1 MIEGLLNIIIS
12 YNNFI
17 YWYICLL
24 LIAFF
29 TIVTGI
35 TNFLWLKKIP
45 TKKNIPKSKLVS
57 ILIPARNEADV
68 IESTIKSIINQSYQN
83 YELIILDDNSS
94 DTTESIIQKYA
105 KSNPKIELINGLSLP
120 EGWLGKNWACHQ
132 LSEKAEGEYILF
144 IDADTNLDKFI
155 LEDSVIALQKE
166 KIDLLSLVPG
176 RDTKLIAD
184 HAMKKIISWFIV
196 CWLPMKLAIK
206 LNAPFL
212 SATFGQFML
221 FKKSSFNDIGG
232 FEAIKDNPVDDFQL
246 GRNIKKNLFKW
257 MLYDAAFRITTRTY
271 NTNKDLI
278 SGYSK
283 NIFPAVGYSI
293 SIFVVIFLILISFV
307 LGSTIPII
315 LFALGILQNQ
325 QLILL
330 CISLLILLFISWEIV
345 TIRFKYS
352 IFTPFSFPLLIS
364 LILLL
369 ATRSFIDNIFYS
381 STWKG
386 RSYRAD
392 KKKLKI

>member
-1 MIEGLLNIIIS
+1 MIEGLLNIIIN

-45 TKKNIPKSKLVS
+45 TNKNIPKSKLVS

-94 DTTESIIQKYA
+94 DTTESIIQKHA

-293 SIFVVIFLILISFV
+293 SIFFVIFLILISFV

-330 CISLLILLFISWEIV
+330 CISLLILLFISWGIV

-369 ATRSFIDNIFYS
+369 ALRSFIDNVFYS

-386 RSYRAD
+386 RSYRTD

>member
-1 MIEGLLNIIIS
+1 MIEGLLNIIIN

-330 CISLLILLFISWEIV
+330 CISLLILLFISWGIV

-369 ATRSFIDNIFYS
+369 ALRSFIDNVFYS

-386 RSYRAD
+386 RSYRTD

>member
-1 MIEGLLNIIIS
+1 MIDGLLNIIIN

-257 MLYDAAFRITTRTY
+257 MLYDAVFRITTRTY

-330 CISLLILLFISWEIV
+330 CISLLILLFISWGIV

-369 ATRSFIDNIFYS
+369 ALRSFVDNVFYS

-386 RSYRAD
+386 RSYRTD

>member
-330 CISLLILLFISWEIV
+330 CISLLILLFISWGIV

-369 ATRSFIDNIFYS
+369 ALRSFIDNVFYS

-386 RSYRAD
+386 RSYRTD

>member
-1 MIEGLLNIIIS
+1 MIEGLLNIIIN

-94 DTTESIIQKYA
+94 DTTESIIQKHA

-221 FKKSSFNDIGG
+221 FKKSPFNYIGG

-330 CISLLILLFISWEIV
+330 CISLLILLFISWGIV

-369 ATRSFIDNIFYS
+369 ALRSFIDNVFYS

-386 RSYRAD
+386 RSYRTD

>member
-1 MIEGLLNIIIS
+1 MIDTLLNIIIN

-17 YWYICLL
+17 YWYISLL
-24 LIAFF
+24 IIAFF
-29 TIVTGI
+29 TVVTGI

-45 TKKNIPKSKLVS
+45 TSKNISDSKLVS

-68 IESTIKSIINQSYQN
+68 IESTIKSIINQSYKN

-94 DTTESIIQKYA
+94 DSTKAIIQKQA
-105 KSNPKIELINGLSLP
+105 KLNSKIEFINGLSLP

-144 IDADTNLDKFI
+144 MDADTILDKFI

-196 CWLPMKLAIK
+196 CWLPMKLAIN

-232 FEAIKDNPVDDFQL
+232 FEAIRDNPVDDFQL

-257 MLYDAAFRITTRTY
+257 MLFDAAFRITTRTY

-293 SIFVVIFLILISFV
+293 SIFLVIFLILISFV

-315 LFALGILQNQ
+315 LYALGILQNQ

-330 CISLLILLFISWEIV
+330 CVSLLILLFISWEIV

-369 ATRSFIDNIFYS
+369 ALRSFIDNVFYS

-386 RSYRAD
+386 RSYRTD

>member
-1 MIEGLLNIIIS
+1 MIDTLLNIIIN

-17 YWYICLL
+17 YWYISLL
-24 LIAFF
+24 IIAFF
-29 TIVTGI
+29 TVVTGV

-45 TKKNIPKSKLVS
+45 TSKNISDSKLVS

-68 IESTIKSIINQSYQN
+68 IESTIKSIINQSYKN

-94 DTTESIIQKYA
+94 DSTKAIIQKHA
-105 KSNPKIELINGLSLP
+105 KLNSKIELINGLSLP

-144 IDADTNLDKFI
+144 MDADTILDKFI
-155 LEDSVIALQKE
+155 LEDCVIALQKE

-196 CWLPMKLAIK
+196 CWLPMKLAIN

-257 MLYDAAFRITTRTY
+257 MLFDAAFRITTRTY

-293 SIFVVIFLILISFV
+293 SIFLVIFLILISFV

-315 LFALGILQNQ
+315 LYALGILQNQ

-330 CISLLILLFISWEIV
+330 CVSLLILLFISWEIV

-369 ATRSFIDNIFYS
+369 ALRSFIDNVFYS

-386 RSYRAD
+386 RSYRTD

>member
-1 MIEGLLNIIIS
+1 MIEGLLNIIIN

-45 TKKNIPKSKLVS
+45 TNKNIPKSKLVS

-94 DTTESIIQKYA
+94 DTTESIIQKHA

-330 CISLLILLFISWEIV
+330 CISLLILLFISWGIV

-369 ATRSFIDNIFYS
+369 ALRSFIDNVFYS

-386 RSYRAD
+386 RSYRTD

>member
-1 MIEGLLNIIIS
+1 MIEGLLNIIIN

-94 DTTESIIQKYA
+94 DTTESIIQKHA

-330 CISLLILLFISWEIV
+330 CISLLILLFISWGIV

-369 ATRSFIDNIFYS
+369 ALRSFIDNVFYS

-386 RSYRAD
+386 RSYRTD

>member
-1 MIEGLLNIIIS
+1 MIDTLLNIIIN

-17 YWYICLL
+17 YWYISLL
-24 LIAFF
+24 IIAFF
-29 TIVTGI
+29 TVVTGI

-45 TKKNIPKSKLVS
+45 TSKNISDSKLVS

-68 IESTIKSIINQSYQN
+68 IESTIKSIINQSYKN

-94 DTTESIIQKYA
+94 DSTKAIIQKHA
-105 KSNPKIELINGLSLP
+105 KLNSKIELINGLSLP

-132 LSEKAEGEYILF
+132 LSEKAKGEYILF
-144 IDADTNLDKFI
+144 MDADTILDKFI

-196 CWLPMKLAIK
+196 CLLPMKLAIN

-221 FKKSSFNDIGG
+221 FKKSSFYDIGG
-232 FEAIKDNPVDDFQL
+232 FEAIKDNPVDDFLL

-257 MLYDAAFRITTRTY
+257 MLFDAAFRITTRTY

-293 SIFVVIFLILISFV
+293 SIFLVIFLILISFV

-315 LFALGILQNQ
+315 LYALGILQNQ

-330 CISLLILLFISWEIV
+330 CVSLLILLFISWEIV

-369 ATRSFIDNIFYS
+369 ALRSFIDNVFYS

-386 RSYRAD
+386 RSYRTD

>member
-1 MIEGLLNIIIS
+1 MTESLINLIFN
-12 YNNFI
+12 YNYFV
-17 YWYICLL
+17 YWYISLF
-24 LIAFF
+24 IIVFF
-29 TIVTGI
+29 TIVTGL
-35 TNFLWLKKIP
+35 TNFLWLK
-45 TKKNIPKSKLVS
+45 NIPSVKNNINSKLVS

-68 IESTIKSIINQSYQN
+68 IESTIKSITNQSYQN

-94 DTTESIIQKYA
+94 DATKSIIQKHA
-105 KSNPKIELINGLSLP
+105 KSNHKIEQINGLPLP
-120 EGWLGKNWACHQ
+120 SGWLGKNWACHQ
-132 LSEKAEGEYILF
+132 LSEKAKGEYILF
-144 IDADTNLDKFI
+144 MDADTNIDKFI
-155 LEDSVIALQKE
+155 LQDSIIAIQKE
-166 KIDLLSLVPG
+166 KIDLLTLVPG

-196 CWLPMKLAIK
+196 CWLPMKLAIN

-221 FKKSSFNDIGG
+221 FKKSSFTQIGG
-232 FEAIKDNPVDDFQL
+232 FIAIKDNPVDDFQL

-293 SIFVVIFLILISFV
+293 SIFLIIFLILLSFV
-307 LGSTIPII
+307 LGSTIPIV
-315 LFALGILQNQ
+315 LYFLGLLHNQ
-325 QLILL
+325 ELILL
-330 CISLLILLFISWEIV
+330 CITLLMLLFISWEIV

-352 IFTPFSFPLLIS
+352 IFTPFSFPILIS

-369 ATRSFIDNIFYS
+369 ALRSFIDNVFYS

-386 RSYRAD
+386 RSYRTD

>member
-1 MIEGLLNIIIS
+1 MIEGLLNIIIN

-94 DTTESIIQKYA
+94 DTTESIIQKHA

-330 CISLLILLFISWEIV
+330 CISLLILLFISWGIV

-364 LILLL
+364 LIFLL
-369 ATRSFIDNIFYS
+369 ALRSFIDNVFYS

-386 RSYRAD
+386 RSYRTD

>member
-1 MIEGLLNIIIS
+1 MIDTLLNIIIN

-17 YWYICLL
+17 YWYISLL
-24 LIAFF
+24 IIAFF
-29 TIVTGI
+29 TVVTGI

-45 TKKNIPKSKLVS
+45 TSKNISDSKLVS

-68 IESTIKSIINQSYQN
+68 IESTIKSIINQSYKN

-94 DTTESIIQKYA
+94 DSTKAIIQKHA
-105 KSNPKIELINGLSLP
+105 KLNSKIELINGLSLP

-144 IDADTNLDKFI
+144 MDADTILDKFI
-155 LEDSVIALQKE
+155 LEDCVIALQKE

-196 CWLPMKLAIK
+196 CWLPMKLAIN

-257 MLYDAAFRITTRTY
+257 MLFDAAFRITTRTY

-293 SIFVVIFLILISFV
+293 SIFLVIFLILISFV

-315 LFALGILQNQ
+315 LYALGILQNQ

-330 CISLLILLFISWEIV
+330 CVSLLILLFISWEIV

-369 ATRSFIDNIFYS
+369 ALRSFIDNVFYS

-386 RSYRAD
+386 RSYRTD

>member
-1 MIEGLLNIIIS
+1 MIEGLLNIIIN

-293 SIFVVIFLILISFV
+293 SIFFVIFLILISFV

-330 CISLLILLFISWEIV
+330 CISLLILLFISWGIV

-369 ATRSFIDNIFYS
+369 ALRSFIDNVFYS

-386 RSYRAD
+386 RSYRTD

>member
-1 MIEGLLNIIIS
+1 MTESLINIIFN
-12 YNNFI
+12 YNNFV
-17 YWYICLL
+17 YWYISLFI
-24 LIAFF
+24 IALF

-35 TNFLWLKKIP
+35 TNFLWLK
-45 TKKNIPKSKLVS
+45 NIPSQKNNTNSKLVS
-57 ILIPARNEADV
+57 ILIPARNEADI
-68 IESTIKSIINQSYQN
+68 IESTIKSITNQSYQN

-94 DTTESIIQKYA
+94 DATKSIIQKLA
-105 KSNPKIELINGLSLP
+105 KLNHKIEQINGSPLP
-120 EGWLGKNWACHQ
+120 SGWLGKNWACHQ
-132 LSEKAEGEYILF
+132 LSEKAKGEYILF
-144 IDADTNLDKFI
+144 MDADTNIDKFI
-155 LEDSVIALQKE
+155 LQDSIIALQKE
-166 KIDLLSLVPG
+166 KIDLLTLVPG

-196 CWLPMKLAIK
+196 CWLPMKLAIN

-221 FKKSSFNDIGG
+221 FKKSSFTQIGG
-232 FEAIKDNPVDDFQL
+232 FIAIKDNPVDDFQL

-293 SIFVVIFLILISFV
+293 SIFFIIFLILLSFV
-307 LGSTIPII
+307 LGSTIPIT
-315 LFALGILQNQ
+315 LYFLGLLHNQ
-325 QLILL
+325 ELIVL
-330 CISLLILLFISWEIV
+330 CITLLILLFISWEIV

-352 IFTPFSFPLLIS
+352 IFTPFSFPILIS
-364 LILLL
+364 VILLL
-369 ATRSFIDNIFYS
+369 ALRSFIDNVFYS

-386 RSYRAD
+386 RSYKTD

>member
-1 MIEGLLNIIIS
+1 MTESLINLIFN
-12 YNNFI
+12 YNYFV
-17 YWYICLL
+17 YWYISLF
-24 LIAFF
+24 IIVFF
-29 TIVTGI
+29 TIVTGL
-35 TNFLWLKKIP
+35 TNFLWLK
-45 TKKNIPKSKLVS
+45 NIPSEKNNINSKLVS

-68 IESTIKSIINQSYQN
+68 IESTIKSITNQSYQN

-94 DTTESIIQKYA
+94 DATKSIIQKHA
-105 KSNPKIELINGLSLP
+105 KSNHKIEQINGSPLP
-120 EGWLGKNWACHQ
+120 SGWLGKNWACHQ
-132 LSEKAEGEYILF
+132 LSEKAKGEYILF
-144 IDADTNLDKFI
+144 MDADTNIDKFI
-155 LEDSVIALQKE
+155 LQDSIIAIQKG
-166 KIDLLSLVPG
+166 KIDLLTLVPG

-196 CWLPMKLAIK
+196 CWLPMKLAIN

-221 FKKSSFNDIGG
+221 FKKSSFTQIGG
-232 FEAIKDNPVDDFQL
+232 FIAIKDNPVDDFQL

-293 SIFVVIFLILISFV
+293 SIFLIIFLILLSFL
-307 LGSTIPII
+307 LGSTIPI
-315 LFALGILQNQ
+315 ALYFLGLLQNQ
-325 QLILL
+325 ELIFL
-330 CISLLILLFISWEIV
+330 CITLLILLFISWEIV

-352 IFTPFSFPLLIS
+352 IFTPFSFPILIS
-364 LILLL
+364 VILLL
-369 ATRSFIDNIFYS
+369 ALRSFIDNVFYS

-386 RSYRAD
+386 RSYRTD

>member
-1 MIEGLLNIIIS
+1 MIDTLLNIIIN

-17 YWYICLL
+17 YWYISLL
-24 LIAFF
+24 IIAFF
-29 TIVTGI
+29 TVVTGI

-45 TKKNIPKSKLVS
+45 TSKNISDSKLVS

-68 IESTIKSIINQSYQN
+68 IESTIKSIINQSYKN

-94 DTTESIIQKYA
+94 DSTKAIIQKHA
-105 KSNPKIELINGLSLP
+105 KLNSKIELINGLSLP

-132 LSEKAEGEYILF
+132 LSEKAKGEYILF
-144 IDADTNLDKFI
+144 MDADTILDKFI
-155 LEDSVIALQKE
+155 LEDCVIALQKE

-196 CWLPMKLAIK
+196 CWLPMKLAIN

-257 MLYDAAFRITTRTY
+257 MLFDAAFRITTRTY

-293 SIFVVIFLILISFV
+293 SIFLVIFLILISFV

-315 LFALGILQNQ
+315 LYALGILQNQ

-330 CISLLILLFISWEIV
+330 CVSLLILLFISWEIV

-369 ATRSFIDNIFYS
+369 ALRSFIDNVFYS

-386 RSYRAD
+386 RSYRTD

>member
-1 MIEGLLNIIIS
+1 MIEGLLNIIIN

-94 DTTESIIQKYA
+94 DTTESIIQKHA

-330 CISLLILLFISWEIV
+330 CICLLILLFISWGIV

-369 ATRSFIDNIFYS
+369 ALRSFIDNVFYS

-386 RSYRAD
+386 RSYRTD

>member
-1 MIEGLLNIIIS
+1 MIEGLLNIIIN

-132 LSEKAEGEYILF
+132 LSKKAEGEYILF

-330 CISLLILLFISWEIV
+330 CISLLILLFISWGIV

-369 ATRSFIDNIFYS
+369 ALRSFIDNVFYS

-386 RSYRAD
+386 RSYRTD

>member
-1 MIEGLLNIIIS
+1 MTESLINIIFN
-12 YNNFI
+12 YNNLV
-17 YWYICLL
+17 YWYISLF
-24 LIAFF
+24 IITFF

-35 TNFLWLKKIP
+35 TNFLWLK
-45 TKKNIPKSKLVS
+45 NIPSQKNNTNSKFVS

-68 IESTIKSIINQSYQN
+68 IESTIKSITNQSYQN
-83 YELIILDDNSS
+83 YELIILDDNST
-94 DTTESIIQKYA
+94 DATKSIIQKHA
-105 KSNPKIELINGLSLP
+105 KSNHKIEQINGSSLP
-120 EGWLGKNWACHQ
+120 SGWLGKNWACHQ
-132 LSEKAEGEYILF
+132 LSEKAKGEYILF
-144 IDADTNLDKFI
+144 MDADTNIDKFI
-155 LEDSVIALQKE
+155 LQDSIIAIQKE
-166 KIDLLSLVPG
+166 KIDLLTLVPG

-196 CWLPMKLAIK
+196 CWLPMKLAIN

-221 FKKSSFNDIGG
+221 FKKSSFTKIGG
-232 FEAIKDNPVDDFQL
+232 FIAIKDNPVDDFQL

-293 SIFVVIFLILISFV
+293 SIFLIIFLILLSFV

-315 LFALGILQNQ
+315 LYFLGLLHNQ
-325 QLILL
+325 ELILL
-330 CISLLILLFISWEIV
+330 CITLLMLLFISWEIV

-352 IFTPFSFPLLIS
+352 IFTPFSFPILIS

-369 ATRSFIDNIFYS
+369 ALRSFIDNVFYS

-386 RSYRAD
+386 RSYRTD